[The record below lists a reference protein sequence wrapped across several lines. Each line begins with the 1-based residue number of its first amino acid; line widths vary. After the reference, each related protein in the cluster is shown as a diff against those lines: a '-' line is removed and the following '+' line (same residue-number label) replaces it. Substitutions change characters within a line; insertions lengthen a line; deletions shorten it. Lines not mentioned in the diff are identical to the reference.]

1 MIAASAPASAESL
14 QPVLFSFVLVPL
26 FALGRMYSERF
37 FLPYY
42 VPACY
47 CKWYVIFATGM

>member
-42 VPACY
+42 VPACPN
-47 CKWYVIFATGM
+47 